1 LPPCSADRRQ
11 IKNTVKSAQAL
22 ARHENVPLNM
32 RHVKEVLE
40 VAQAF
45 ERDLKGGTGYEEALR
60 SYS

>member
-1 LPPCSADRRQ
+1 MLTLLLQ

-22 ARHENVPLNM
+22 ARYEKKPLNM
-32 RHVKEVLE
+32 RHIKEVLQ

-45 ERDLKGGTGYEEALR
+45 ERDLKGGPGYEEALR